1 MSESAVAFTWVAVP
15 GREFTDSFC
24 ILSGVGFV
32 RIHGA
37 FPCVVK
43 KCHSPYCLT
52 FNYLCSAKIKRVL
65 CVVYQSL
72 SLSKQ
77 ESVVLQRGQKQK
89 NGN

>member
-1 MSESAVAFTWVAVP
+1 MSESAVAFTWVAVL

-43 KCHSPYCLT
+43 NVILP
-52 FNYLCSAKIKRVL
+52 IV
-65 CVVYQSL
+65 
-72 SLSKQ
+72 
-77 ESVVLQRGQKQK
+77 
-89 NGN
+89 